1 MRFAGFTHSLRVS
14 KKCARQAQRPAA
26 TDHSYG
32 LFKYWWSQPSLAG
45 GVFQHS
51 PPLRDGQDEGYLL
64 RLGLLFTLLVAISG
78 CQRGSAPA
86 STAASTPTA
95 VPFKVALLSPGPV
108 SDAGWNAL
116 AYEGLLAI
124 RDQLGA
130 EVSQIQTK
138 TPGDFE
144 EGFRDFAR
152 RGYQLVFGHGFE
164 FQDAAAAVAP
174 DFPRTVFITTSG
186 NTVRPNVAPL
196 RFLLEEATYLEGM
209 LAALMSKTGKAGVVG
224 GLEIPS
230 VKSTIIAFE
239 AGARAVRPDFTVVT
253 SYVGNWEDVGGAKE
267 AALALV
273 QQGCDFLFHNAD
285 AAGLGV
291 FQAAQMQHVYAF
303 GSNRNQNDVAPDVVI
318 ASAVA
323 EIPRAFVQV
332 AREVKEGRFE
342 GRIERMGMKDGVI
355 HLVLNP
361 QLEAKIPAE
370 VKQRIDEARETI
382 VAGTLKVPT
391 AEF

>member
-1 MRFAGFTHSLRVS
+1 MVAEFPTAVKSLRQETAVRY
-14 KKCARQAQRPAA
+14 KPTTMYRRIPFVHAA
-26 TDHSYG
+26 T
-32 LFKYWWSQPSLAG
+32 LLMALA
-45 GVFQHS
+45 
-51 PPLRDGQDEGYLL
+51 
-64 RLGLLFTLLVAISG
+64 G
-78 CQRGSAPA
+78 CQRESAPTP
-86 STAASTPTA
+86 SAAPTPA
-95 VPFKVALLSPGPV
+95 AQPFKVALLSPGPV

-138 TPGDFE
+138 TPAEFE

-174 DFPRTVFITTSG
+174 DFPHTVFITTSG
-186 NTVRPNVAPL
+186 NTVRKNVAPL
-196 RFLLEEATYLEGM
+196 RFMIEEATYLEGM
-209 LAALMSKTGKAGVVG
+209 LAAGMSKTGKAGVVG
-224 GLEIPS
+224 GIEIPS

-239 AGARAVRPDFTVVT
+239 AGAKVVRPDFAVVAT
-253 SYVGNWEDVGGAKE
+253 YIGNWEDVGAAKE

-291 FQAAQMQHVYAF
+291 LQAAQTKHVYAF
-303 GSNRNQNDVAPDVVI
+303 GSNKNQNDVAPDVVI
-318 ASAVA
+318 ASAVGD
-323 EIPRAFVQV
+323 IPRAFLAV
-332 AREVKEGRFE
+332 ATEVKEGRFE
-342 GRIERMGMKDGVI
+342 GRIERMGMKDGVVS
-355 HLVLNP
+355 LVFNP
-361 QLEAKIPAE
+361 RLESQIPAD
-370 VKQRIDEARETI
+370 VKARIEQAREAI
-382 VAGTLKVPT
+382 MAGTLKVPT

>member
-1 MRFAGFTHSLRVS
+1 MDL
-14 KKCARQAQRPAA
+14 
-26 TDHSYG
+26 
-32 LFKYWWSQPSLAG
+32 PS
-45 GVFQHS
+45 
-51 PPLRDGQDEGYLL
+51 
-64 RLGLLFTLLVAISG
+64 RLCLVLMLLFASAG
-78 CQRGSAPA
+78 CQRNSAPA
-86 STAASTPTA
+86 PASAGTPAAAPS
-95 VPFKVALLSPGPV
+95 FKVALLSPGPV

-138 TPGDFE
+138 TPAEFE

-174 DFPRTVFITTSG
+174 DFPHTVFITTSG

-196 RFLLEEATYLEGM
+196 RFMLEEATYLEGM
-209 LAALMSKTGKAGVVG
+209 LAGAMSKSGKAGVVG
-224 GLEIPS
+224 GIEIPS
-230 VKSTIIAFE
+230 VKSTIIAFQ
-239 AGARAVRPDFTVVT
+239 AGAKAVRPDFTVVT
-253 SYVGNWEDVGGAKE
+253 SYVGNWEDVGAAKE

-291 FQAAQMQHVYAF
+291 FQAAQMKHVYAF
-303 GSNRNQNDVAPDVVI
+303 GSNKDQNDVAPDVVI
-318 ASAVA
+318 ASAVGD
-323 EIPRAFVQV
+323 IPYAFVEV
-332 AREVKEGRFE
+332 AREVKEGHFT
-342 GRIERMGMKDGVI
+342 GKVERMGMKDGVI
-355 HLVLNP
+355 KLILNP
-361 QLEAKIPAE
+361 RLEPEIPAAVRE
-370 VKQRIDEARETI
+370 RIEQARQAI
-382 VAGTLKVPT
+382 IAGTLKVPT

>member
-1 MRFAGFTHSLRVS
+1 MD
-14 KKCARQAQRPAA
+14 C
-26 TDHSYG
+26 
-32 LFKYWWSQPSLAG
+32 PS
-45 GVFQHS
+45 
-51 PPLRDGQDEGYLL
+51 
-64 RLGLLFTLLVAISG
+64 RLCLVLMLLFASAG
-78 CQRGSAPA
+78 CQRNSAPA
-86 STAASTPTA
+86 HASAGTPAAAPS
-95 VPFKVALLSPGPV
+95 FKVALLSPGPV

-138 TPGDFE
+138 TPAEFE

-174 DFPRTVFITTSG
+174 DFPHTVFITTSG

-196 RFLLEEATYLEGM
+196 RFMLEEATYLEGM
-209 LAALMSKTGKAGVVG
+209 LAGAMSNSGKAGVVG
-224 GLEIPS
+224 GIEIPS
-230 VKSTIIAFE
+230 VKSTIIAFQ
-239 AGARAVRPDFTVVT
+239 AGAKAVRPDFTVVT
-253 SYVGNWEDVGGAKE
+253 SYVGNWEDVGAAKE

-291 FQAAQMQHVYAF
+291 FQAAQTKHVYAF
-303 GSNRNQNDVAPDVVI
+303 GSNKDQNDVAPDVVI
-318 ASAVA
+318 ASAVGDIA
-323 EIPRAFVQV
+323 HAFVDV
-332 AREVKEGRFE
+332 AREVKEGHFT
-342 GRIERMGMKDGVI
+342 GKIERMGMKDGVI
-355 HLVLNP
+355 KLILNP
-361 QLEAKIPAE
+361 RLEPQIPAAVRE
-370 VKQRIDEARETI
+370 RIEQARQAI
-382 VAGTLKVPT
+382 IAGTLKVPT

>member
-1 MRFAGFTHSLRVS
+1 MHRIQGSLVAAVLLAACAGCPNESAPV
-14 KKCARQAQRPAA
+14 AA
-26 TDHSYG
+26 TTAT
-32 LFKYWWSQPSLAG
+32 PA
-45 GVFQHS
+45 
-51 PPLRDGQDEGYLL
+51 
-64 RLGLLFTLLVAISG
+64 
-78 CQRGSAPA
+78 SAPQ
-86 STAASTPTA
+86 
-95 VPFKVALLSPGPV
+95 FKVALLSPGPV

-116 AYEGLLAI
+116 AYEGLLMI
-124 RDQLGA
+124 RNQLGA

-138 TPGDFE
+138 TPAEFE

-186 NTVRPNVAPL
+186 NTVRRNVAPL
-196 RFLLEEATYLEGM
+196 RFMLEEATYLEGM
-209 LAALMSKTGKAGVVG
+209 LAAGMSKTGKAGVVG
-224 GLEIPS
+224 GIEIPS
-230 VKSTIIAFE
+230 VKSTIIAFA
-239 AGARAVRPDFTVVT
+239 AGAKAVRPDFAVVT
-253 SYVGNWEDVGGAKE
+253 AYVGNWEDVGAAKE
-267 AALALV
+267 AALAQV

-291 FQAAQMQHVYAF
+291 FRAAQEKHVYAF
-303 GSNRNQNDVAPDVVI
+303 GSNKDQNAVASDVVI

-323 EIPRAFVQV
+323 DIPRAFLQV

-342 GRIERMGMKDGVI
+342 GKIERLGMKDGVVS
-355 HLVLNP
+355 LVLNP
-361 QLEAKIPAE
+361 QLESQIPA
-370 VKQRIDEARETI
+370 DLTARVTRARDAI

>member
-1 MRFAGFTHSLRVS
+1 MRCLT
-14 KKCARQAQRPAA
+14 
-26 TDHSYG
+26 
-32 LFKYWWSQPSLAG
+32 
-45 GVFQHS
+45 
-51 PPLRDGQDEGYLL
+51 PPLRLSL
-64 RLGLLFTLLVAISG
+64 ALGLAALVLTTG
-78 CQRGSAPA
+78 CQRGSESASPA
-86 STAASTPTA
+86 TNTPNAA
-95 VPFKVALLSPGPV
+95 PFKVALLSPGPV

-130 EVSQIQTK
+130 QVSQIQTK
-138 TPGDFE
+138 TPAEFE

-196 RFLLEEATYLEGM
+196 RFMLEEATYLEGM
-209 LAALMSKTGKAGVVG
+209 LAAGMSKSGKAGVVG
-224 GLEIPS
+224 GMEIPS
-230 VKSTIIAFE
+230 VRSTILAFE
-239 AGARAVRPDFTVVT
+239 AGAKAVRPDFTVVT
-253 SYVGNWEDVGGAKE
+253 SYVGNWEDVGAAKE

-291 FQAAQMQHVYAF
+291 FQAAQMRHVYAF

-323 EIPRAFVQV
+323 DIPRAFVEV
-332 AREVKEGRFE
+332 AREVHEGHFT
-342 GRIERMGMKDGVI
+342 GRIERMGMKQGVVS
-355 HLVLNP
+355 LALNP
-361 QLEAKIPAE
+361 RLEAQIPEAI
-370 VKQRIDEARETI
+370 KDRIEQAHRAI
-382 VAGTLKVPT
+382 LNGTLVVPT